1 MSTDLN
7 TLTLGEEYITQV
19 RTFGALAYTPER
31 ICKLLQLNPRDSIA
45 LQYRISQPGDT
56 YHTAYHNGVALGEY
70 NIDAELA
77 KNAEAGDTDSIEM
90 LEARKTERLE
100 KDLRK
105 ELFGI

>member
-1 MSTDLN
+1 
-7 TLTLGEEYITQV
+7 
-19 RTFGALAYTPER
+19 
-31 ICKLLQLNPRDSIA
+31 
-45 LQYRISQPGDT
+45 
-56 YHTAYHNGVALGEY
+56 VALGEY

-100 KDLRK
+100 KDLRQ

>member
-1 MSTDLN
+1 MSTELD
-7 TLTLGEEYITQV
+7 TLTLGEEYIIKV

-31 ICKLLQLNPRDSIA
+31 ICKLLQLNRRDSLA

-56 YHTAYHNGVALGEY
+56 YHTAYNNGVALGEY

-77 KNAEAGDTDSIEM
+77 KNAEAGDLDSIEM

-100 KDLRK
+100 KTIRK